1 MMVLAILARFTWR
14 WYGGLRRTILWRTIL
29 RDLLLCRILL
39 EDNDDVP
46 ALPASGLD
54 TCGEAH
60 RMIVPQP
67 MAQVAFQAE
76 KDVPTLYV
84 TCRADTNATD
94 RAPSI
99 GRHGSVLRLLS
110 SAIATPLSA
119 IRGKGACTEH
129 VPSHLSRSSNTLPSE
144 RETCFALRVVVL
156 PFESWHDPN
165 SDVAGVARS

>member
-14 WYGGLRRTILWRTIL
+14 WYGGLRRTILWDI
-29 RDLLLCRILL
+29 LLCRILL

-76 KDVPTLYV
+76 RDVHTLYV
-84 TCRADTNATD
+84 TCRADTNDTD
-94 RAPSI
+94 QEPSI
-99 GRHGSVLRLLS
+99 GGHGSFPRPPPH
-110 SAIATPLSA
+110 AITGPLSA
-119 IRGKGACTEH
+119 IPAEGPCTEH
-129 VPSHLSRSSNTLPSE
+129 VHSHPSRSSNTLPSE
-144 RETCFALRVVVL
+144 RETCIALRVVVL